1 MRILIAD
8 DDPQILRALRITL
21 TAKGYR
27 VITATDGVEAITAA
41 IDHHPDIFLID
52 LGMPKLDGIDV
63 IQGIRGWSQ
72 APILVVSGRA
82 GAADKVEA
90 LDAGADDYITKPFA
104 VEELLARIRALT
116 RRAPQEA
123 SAPVVQLGGVTID
136 LAAHSVTRDISDG
149 KRQIRLTPTEWLF
162 IEILIRNAG
171 KLVTRQTILT
181 TIWGTEHAED
191 SGYLRLYVSQLRRKL
206 EADPAHPV
214 HLLTEPGMGYRLE
227 GMVAAP
233 VQHFPSGPG

>member
-1 MRILIAD
+1 MKILIAD

-21 TAKGYR
+21 TAKGYE
-27 VITATDGVEAITAA
+27 IFTAADGAQAITAA

-52 LGMPKLDGIDV
+52 LGMPELDGIEV
-63 IQGIRGWSQ
+63 IHGIRGWSQ

-116 RRAPQEA
+116 RRVPQEDA
-123 SAPVVQLGGVTID
+123 TPVVHLGNVTID
-136 LAAHSVTRDISDG
+136 LAAHSVTRDTSDG
-149 KRQIRLTPTEWLF
+149 QKQIRLTPTEWQF
-162 IEILIRNAG
+162 IDILIRNAG

-191 SGYLRLYVSQLRRKL
+191 TGYLRLYVSQLRRKL
-206 EADPAHPV
+206 EEDPSNPTY
-214 HLLTEPGMGYRLE
+214 LLTEPGMGYRLD
-227 GMVAAP
+227 GMTT
-233 VQHFPSGPG
+233 

>member
-21 TAKGYR
+21 TAKGYE
-27 VITATDGVEAITAA
+27 ILTAADGVEAISAA
-41 IDHHPDIFLID
+41 IEEHPDLFLID

-63 IQGIRGWSQ
+63 IHSIRGWSQ

-104 VEELLARIRALT
+104 IEELLARIRALT
-116 RRAPQEA
+116 RRVAQEDP
-123 SAPVVQLGGVTID
+123 SPVVRLGGVTID
-136 LAAHSVTRDISDG
+136 LAAHSVTRETPDG
-149 KRQIRLTPTEWLF
+149 IKQIRLTPTEWQF

-181 TIWGTEHAED
+181 SIWGTEHAED
-191 SGYLRLYVSQLRRKL
+191 TGYLRLYVSQLRRKL
-206 EADPAHPV
+206 EADPANPV

-227 GMVAAP
+227 GVA
-233 VQHFPSGPG
+233 V

>member
-1 MRILIAD
+1 MRILLAD

-21 TAKGYR
+21 TAKGYQ
-27 VITATDGVEAITAA
+27 VFTASNGAEAIATA
-41 IDHHPDIFLID
+41 IDHRPELCLID
-52 LGMPKLDGIDV
+52 LGMPGLDGIAV

-116 RRAPQEA
+116 RRVAQEDA
-123 SAPVVQLGGVTID
+123 SPVVRLGPVTVD
-136 LAAHSVTRDISDG
+136 LAAHSVTRDEPDG
-149 KRQIRLTPTEWLF
+149 PRQIRLTPTEWQF

-181 TIWGTEHAED
+181 SIWGTEHAED
-191 SGYLRLYVSQLRRKL
+191 SGYLRLYISQLRRKL
-206 EADPAHPV
+206 EQDPANPA
-214 HLLTEPGMGYRLE
+214 HLLTEPGMGYRLV
-227 GMVAAP
+227 GMTT
-233 VQHFPSGPG
+233 

>member
-21 TAKGYR
+21 TAKGYE
-27 VITATDGVEAITAA
+27 ILTAADGVQAISAA
-41 IDHHPDIFLID
+41 IEEHPDLFLID

-63 IQGIRGWSQ
+63 IHSIRGWSQ

-104 VEELLARIRALT
+104 IEELLARIRALT
-116 RRAPQEA
+116 RRVAQEDP
-123 SAPVVQLGGVTID
+123 SPVVRLGGVTID
-136 LAAHSVTRDISDG
+136 LAAHSVTRETPDG
-149 KRQIRLTPTEWLF
+149 IKQIRLTPTEWQF

-181 TIWGTEHAED
+181 SIWGTEHAED
-191 SGYLRLYVSQLRRKL
+191 TGYLRLYVSQLRRKL
-206 EADPAHPV
+206 EADPANPV

-227 GMVAAP
+227 GVA
-233 VQHFPSGPG
+233 V

>member
-1 MRILIAD
+1 MKILIAD

-21 TAKGYR
+21 TAKGYE
-27 VITATDGVEAITAA
+27 IFTAADGAQAIAAA

-52 LGMPKLDGIDV
+52 LGMPELDGIEV
-63 IQGIRGWSQ
+63 IHGIRGWSQ

-116 RRAPQEA
+116 RRVPQEDA
-123 SAPVVQLGGVTID
+123 TPVVHLGRVTID
-136 LAAHSVTRDISDG
+136 LAAHSVTRDTPEG
-149 KRQIRLTPTEWLF
+149 ERQIRLTPTEWQL
-162 IEILIRNAG
+162 IDILIRNAG

-191 SGYLRLYVSQLRRKL
+191 TGYLRLYVSQLRRKL
-206 EADPAHPV
+206 EEDPANPV
-214 HLLTEPGMGYRLE
+214 HLLTEPGMGYRLD
-227 GMVAAP
+227 GMTT
-233 VQHFPSGPG
+233 

>member
-1 MRILIAD
+1 MKILIAD

-21 TAKGYR
+21 TAKGYE
-27 VITATDGVEAITAA
+27 IFTAADGAQAITAA

-52 LGMPKLDGIDV
+52 LGMPELDGIEV
-63 IQGIRGWSQ
+63 IHGIRGWSQ

-116 RRAPQEA
+116 RRVPQDDA
-123 SAPVVQLGGVTID
+123 TPVVHLGNVTID
-136 LAAHSVTRDISDG
+136 LAAHSVTRETADG
-149 KRQIRLTPTEWLF
+149 QKQIRLTPTEWQF
-162 IEILIRNAG
+162 IDILIRNAG

-191 SGYLRLYVSQLRRKL
+191 TGYLRLYISQLRRKL
-206 EADPAHPV
+206 EDDPTNPV
-214 HLLTEPGMGYRLE
+214 HLLTEPGMGYRLD
-227 GMVAAP
+227 GMTT
-233 VQHFPSGPG
+233 